1 MLSLDITNARHL
13 YGLDMHLCWMIIYI
27 SVFVMLVFLIP
38 VSIFY
43 YETDDEKPF
52 VFIEPY

>member
-1 MLSLDITNARHL
+1 MLSLDITNTRHS
-13 YGLDMHLCWMIIYI
+13 YGLDMYLCWMIIYI
-27 SVFVMLVFLIP
+27 TVFVMLVFLIP
-38 VSIFY
+38 VAIFY